1 MRFQTSRYSFIHDE
15 IFDHRR
21 MKQKTSLGR
30 VRPFHIEV
38 AANLVSEIFKGKAPA
53 DALIN
58 QVFRENRQMGRRDRS
73 IVAETVYDVLRHRR
87 VLEWLMGTEAT
98 PRALVLVSLLRQGL
112 LDAGLREHYAEL
124 IPYSVDE
131 RMTEKPTL
139 PLAVSLSLPDWLV
152 EKWQQELGDEE
163 TRALATALNKA
174 APVDLRVNTLKT
186 DRESLRAQ
194 LAAEGYQAKP
204 TPYSPLG
211 LRLNDRSPLFSLQS
225 FKDGLFEIQD
235 EGSQLIGLA
244 TGVKPG
250 MRVLD
255 LCAGAGGKT
264 LQMAA
269 MMNNKG
275 SIVACDASPRRLSQ
289 LKPRLARAGVSNIQ
303 ILPIAHENDAKLTC
317 LRGSFDVV
325 LVDAPCS
332 GTGTLRRNP
341 DIKWREIDLEQ
352 LYHIQTSLLEAAGR
366 LVAPG
371 GRVIY
376 ATCSLLQ
383 QENADIVKAFL
394 TKHADFAA
402 MPLSLPES
410 IRPRAQEAPVML
422 QLYPHR
428 HGTDG
433 FFMACLQRGQ
443 AG

>member
-1 MRFQTSRYSFIHDE
+1 MRFQPFSDGLINGE
-15 IFDHRR
+15 IFEHRR
-21 MKQKTSLGR
+21 MKQKASSSR

-38 AANLVSEIFKGKAPA
+38 AANLVGEILKGKVPA

-58 QVFRENRQMGRRDRS
+58 QVFRENRQMGRRDRGT
-73 IVAETVYDVLRHRR
+73 VAETVYDVLRHRR
-87 VLEWLMGTEAT
+87 LMDWLAGTEAT

-112 LDAGLREHYAEL
+112 LDLGLHERYAESIPAGL
-124 IPYSVDE
+124 DE
-131 RMTEKPTL
+131 RMGEESSL
-139 PLAVSLSLPDWLV
+139 PMAVSLSLPDWLA
-152 EKWQQELGDEE
+152 EEWQQELGDEE
-163 TRALATALNKA
+163 AWALATALNEA

-186 DRESLRAQ
+186 DRESLQAQ
-194 LAAEGYQAKP
+194 LAAEGYRAKP
-204 TPYSPLG
+204 TPYSPQG
-211 LRLNDRSPLFSLQS
+211 LRRNDRSPLFSLQS
-225 FKDGLFEIQD
+225 FKDGLFDIQD

-275 SIVACDASPRRLSQ
+275 SIVACDVSPRRLSQ
-289 LKPRLARAGVSNIQ
+289 LKPRLARAGVFNTQ
-303 ILPIAHENDAKLTC
+303 ILPIAHENDAKLKC

-352 LYHIQTSLLEAAGR
+352 LYHTQTSLLEAAGR

-383 QENADIVKAFL
+383 QENAGIVEAFL
-394 TKHADFAA
+394 AKHADFSA

-410 IRPRAQEAPVML
+410 IRPQEQEAPAML
-422 QLYPHR
+422 QLYPHQ

-433 FFMACLQRGQ
+433 FFMACLQRG
-443 AG
+443 

>member
-1 MRFQTSRYSFIHDE
+1 
-15 IFDHRR
+15 
-21 MKQKTSLGR
+21 MKQKASPDR

-38 AANLVSEIFKGKAPA
+38 AANLVGEIFKGKVPA

-58 QVFRENRQMGRRDRS
+58 QVFRKNRQMGRRDRS

-87 VLEWLMGTEAT
+87 VLEWLMGTEVT
-98 PRALVLVSLLRQGL
+98 PRALVLVSLLKQDL
-112 LDAGLREHYAEL
+112 LDAGLRERYAEL
-124 IPYSVDE
+124 IPVGVDE
-131 RMTEKPTL
+131 RIGEESSL
-139 PLAVSLSLPDWLV
+139 PLAVSLSLPDWLA

-163 TRALATALNKA
+163 VWALATALNKA

-186 DRESLRAQ
+186 DRESLLAQ

-289 LKPRLARAGVSNIQ
+289 LKPRLARAGVSNTQ
-303 ILPIAHENDAKLTC
+303 ILPIAYENDTKLTR

-352 LYHIQTSLLEAAGR
+352 LYHTQISLLEAAGR

-371 GRVIY
+371 GRMIY

-383 QENADIVKAFL
+383 QENADIVEAFL
-394 TKHADFAA
+394 TKHTDFIAI
-402 MPLSLPES
+402 PLSLPES
-410 IRPRAQEAPVML
+410 IRPQAQEAPVML

-443 AG
+443 PS